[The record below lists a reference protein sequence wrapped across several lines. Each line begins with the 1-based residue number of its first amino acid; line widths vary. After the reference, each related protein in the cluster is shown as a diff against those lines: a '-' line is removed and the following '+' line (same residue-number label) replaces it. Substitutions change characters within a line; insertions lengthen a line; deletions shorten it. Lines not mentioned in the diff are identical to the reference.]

1 MKVLVDTSV
10 WVEYLRGGSRA
21 VHLDAILTE
30 GFPATNE
37 LILAELIP
45 ALRLKKQK
53 RLITLLQEQQIF
65 HLKPVW
71 PEIMDM
77 QTLCLQKG
85 INRVGLPDLLIAQN
99 AMQNKIPAYSL
110 DRHFEVFCGLFGLR
124 VFPDRSSGS

>member
-21 VHLDAILTE
+21 IQLDAILTE

-45 ALRLKKQK
+45 ALRLKRHK
-53 RLITLLQEQQIF
+53 RLITLLQEQNIF

-99 AMQNKIPAYSL
+99 AMQNKIPVYSL
-110 DRHFEVFCGLFGLR
+110 DRHFEVFRNLFDLR
-124 VFPDRSSGS
+124 TYFDQTY